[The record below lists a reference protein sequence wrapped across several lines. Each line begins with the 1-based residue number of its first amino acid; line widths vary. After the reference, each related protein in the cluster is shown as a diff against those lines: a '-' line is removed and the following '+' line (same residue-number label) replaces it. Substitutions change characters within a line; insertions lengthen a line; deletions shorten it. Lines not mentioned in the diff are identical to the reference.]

1 MAKIIGIVNQKG
13 GVGKTT
19 TAVNLGAYLASHGKY
34 VLLIDLD
41 PLAHASSGLGIRF
54 PAFDDLSQEEA
65 AKREPSLYDALM
77 NNVPISEVIKKT
89 SVTGYDVIPASSDLA
104 GAAIELVPKENR
116 EFALYNL
123 LHHVRSSYDYILIDS
138 PPSLGLLTING
149 LVATEQLLIPIQ
161 CEYYALE
168 GLGQLLKTVDLIK
181 NNITHTIDI
190 MGIVLTM
197 YDKRN
202 LLSRQVEK
210 EVRRNFEGKV
220 FSSIIARNV
229 ELAEAPSY
237 GKPILLYKPN
247 SMGARNYSSLA
258 KEIIAMEKKIK
269 YPGFTV

>member
-19 TAVNLGAYLASHGKY
+19 TAVNLGAFLAAKGKY

-41 PLAHASSGLGIRF
+41 PQANASSGLGVKV
-54 PAFDDLSQEEA
+54 DNEKGEH
-65 AKREPSLYDALM
+65 SLYNALM
-77 NNVPISEVIKKT
+77 DDVPISEVIRKT
-89 SVTGYDVIPASSDLA
+89 SIFGYDIIPSNTDLA
-104 GAAIELVPKENR
+104 GAAIELVPKKNR

-123 LHHVRSSYDYILIDS
+123 LHSVRSSYDYIIIDS

-181 NNITHTIDI
+181 ENITHSLDI

-210 EVRRNFEGKV
+210 EVVRNFPGKV
-220 FSSIIARNV
+220 FSTVISRNV
-229 ELAEAPSY
+229 ELAEAPSF
-237 GKPILLYKPN
+237 GKPIILYKPN
-247 SMGARNYSSLA
+247 SVGARLYDNLA
-258 KEIIAMEKKIK
+258 KEIIAMEKKITHPK
-269 YPGFTV
+269 FTI

>member
-19 TAVNLGAYLASHGKY
+19 TAVNLGAFLAAKGKY

-41 PLAHASSGLGIRF
+41 PQANASSGLGVKV
-54 PAFDDLSQEEA
+54 DNEKGEC
-65 AKREPSLYDALM
+65 SLYNALM
-77 NNVPISEVIKKT
+77 DDVPISEVIRKT
-89 SVTGYDVIPASSDLA
+89 SIFGYDIIPSNTDLA
-104 GAAIELVPKENR
+104 GAAIELVPKKNR

-123 LHHVRSSYDYILIDS
+123 LHSVRSSYDYIIIDS

-181 NNITHTIDI
+181 ENITHSLDI

-210 EVRRNFEGKV
+210 EVVRNFPGKV
-220 FSSIIARNV
+220 FSTVISRNV
-229 ELAEAPSY
+229 ELAEAPSF
-237 GKPILLYKPN
+237 GKPIILYKPN
-247 SMGARNYSSLA
+247 SVGARLYDNLA
-258 KEIIAMEKKIK
+258 KEIIAMEKKITHPK
-269 YPGFTV
+269 FTI

>member
-19 TAVNLGAYLASHGKY
+19 TAVNLGAFLASKGKY

-41 PLAHASSGLGIRF
+41 PQANASSGLGIRVNN
-54 PAFDDLSQEEA
+54 EEG
-65 AKREPSLYDALM
+65 KEPSLYEALM
-77 NNVPISEVIKKT
+77 NNIPISDVVRKT
-89 SVTGYDVIPASSDLA
+89 TILGYDIIPSSTDLA
-104 GAAIELVPKENR
+104 GAAIELVSKENR

-123 LHHVRSSYDYILIDS
+123 LHSVRSSYDYIIIDS

-181 NNITHTIDI
+181 ENITHSLDI
-190 MGIVLTM
+190 MGVVLTM

-210 EVRRNFEGKV
+210 EVARNFPGKV
-220 FSSIIARNV
+220 FQTIITRNV
-229 ELAEAPSY
+229 ELAEAPSF
-237 GKPILLYKPN
+237 GKPIILYKPD
-247 SMGARNYSSLA
+247 SVGARSYENLA
-258 KEIIAMEKKIK
+258 KEIIAMEKKIIHPK
-269 YPGFTV
+269 FTI

>member
-19 TAVNLGAYLASHGKY
+19 TAVNLGAFLASKGKY
-34 VLLIDLD
+34 VLLVDLD
-41 PLAHASSGLGIRF
+41 PQANASSGLGIKVN
-54 PAFDDLSQEEA
+54 SEEKKEA
-65 AKREPSLYDALM
+65 SLYEAMM
-77 NNVPISEVIKKT
+77 NNAPIADVIRKT
-89 SVTGYDVIPASSDLA
+89 SIFGYDIIPSSTDLA
-104 GAAIELVPKENR
+104 GASIELVSRENR

-123 LHHVRSSYDYILIDS
+123 LHSVRSSYDYIIIDS

-149 LVATEQLLIPIQ
+149 LVATEHLLIPIQ

-181 NNITHTIDI
+181 ENISHSLNI
-190 MGIVLTM
+190 MGVVLTM

-210 EVRRNFEGKV
+210 EVARNFPGKV
-220 FSSIIARNV
+220 FTTIISRNV
-229 ELAEAPSY
+229 ELAEAPSF

-247 SMGARNYSSLA
+247 SIGARSYDNLA
-258 KEIIAMEKKIK
+258 KEIISLEKKIK
-269 YPGFTV
+269 YPKFSV

>member
-1 MAKIIGIVNQKG
+1 MARIIGVVNQKG

-19 TAVNLGAYLASHGKY
+19 TAVNLGAYLALHGKY

-41 PLAHASSGLGIRF
+41 PQANASSGLGVRF
-54 PAFDDLSQEEA
+54 SETELEGQGAG
-65 AKREPSLYDALM
+65 KIEPTLYDALM
-77 NNVPISEVIKKT
+77 NNVPILEVIRKT
-89 SVTGYDVIPASSDLA
+89 SFHGYDIIPSGSDLA
-104 GAAIELVPKENR
+104 GAAVELVGRERR
-116 EFALYNL
+116 EFALYDL
-123 LHHVRSSYDYILIDS
+123 LHTVRGSYDYILIDS

-181 NNITHTIDI
+181 NNITSSINI
-190 MGIVLTM
+190 MGVVLTM

-210 EVRRNFEGKV
+210 EVRRNFQGKV
-220 FSSIIARNV
+220 FNSIISRNV

-237 GKPILLYKPN
+237 GKSILLYKPN
-247 SMGARNYSSLA
+247 SAGARNYSSLA
-258 KEIIAMEKKIK
+258 KEIIAMEQKIK
-269 YPGFTV
+269 YPKFTI